1 MRTFTHLKKPQILS
15 GAFALFGIAT
25 FFASPAGA
33 SDWSLYTEFDSITF
47 SESFSIYD
55 ALSDEV
61 EGGGFAE
68 DGNNG
73 FTHNQFEI
81 GARKGPWDLAVLT
94 RYDYL
99 AEYSSDA
106 ASLLLASE
114 LGLSVPS
121 DDFEIFTELKHSKS
135 HGIRLGY
142 HFDVTPDLTVTGRA
156 SGLWAYGVVEG
167 QLSGDLSFTDAEL
180 DTGDLL
186 LDYVFTSDIV
196 LGRDFDKPNGYGTS
210 FDALLEWHPSETLS
224 LQASAYDVFSRIW
237 WKELPRT
244 EADATTSISR
254 LQDNGILIVRPT
266 LRGQNFFE
274 DFTQSL
280 EPRYHAQLDYK
291 FSPSWSASQD
301 VFSLGRNQLTETQ
314 VSYHF
319 ASGQKLGASF
329 EWVSSALGIN
339 FEWNALKLEFATDSF
354 NPKNVRYAKLKLGL
368 VKRF

>member
-1 MRTFTHLKKPQILS
+1 MLR
-15 GAFALFGIAT
+15 
-25 FFASPAGA
+25 
-33 SDWSLYTEFDSITF
+33 SLVG
-47 SESFSIYD
+47 SEMCIRDRYD

-81 GARKGPWDLAVLT
+81 GARKGSWDLAVLT

-180 DTGDLL
+180 DTCLL
-186 LDYVFTSDIV
+186 YTSD
-196 LGRDFDKPNGYGTS
+196 
-210 FDALLEWHPSETLS
+210 A
-224 LQASAYDVFSRIW
+224 
-237 WKELPRT
+237 
-244 EADATTSISR
+244 AD
-254 LQDNGILIVRPT
+254 
-266 LRGQNFFE
+266 E
-274 DFTQSL
+274 
-280 EPRYHAQLDYK
+280 
-291 FSPSWSASQD
+291 
-301 VFSLGRNQLTETQ
+301 
-314 VSYHF
+314 
-319 ASGQKLGASF
+319 
-329 EWVSSALGIN
+329 
-339 FEWNALKLEFATDSF
+339 
-354 NPKNVRYAKLKLGL
+354 
-368 VKRF
+368 